1 MKPIQSPSA
10 VPEAV
15 QQLLD
20 GGVDGA
26 VAGLASGDV
35 ALRGLSLLMLE
46 VLLPDDQRTVAAR
59 AALPARPYRVTA

>member
-1 MKPIQSPSA
+1 
-10 VPEAV
+10 
-15 QQLLD
+15 
-20 GGVDGA
+20 
-26 VAGLASGDV
+26 V